1 MGEVSKQ
8 IMMRSILLLLA
19 TAALSFACDDKASIM
34 QTCLADTP
42 EFATRL
48 ASAFEACGVVTGAQ
62 DRIGLL
68 SDKCPSSMSIM
79 MKFGMRYRDEVCFS
93 KLLDGWMMREK
104 WSRML
109 LWQML

>member
-68 SDKCPSSMSIM
+68 SDKCPSSMSI
-79 MKFGMRYRDEVCFS
+79 DEVWNEIQRRSLCFPS
-93 KLLDGWMMREK
+93 YWMDG
-104 WSRML
+104 
-109 LWQML
+109 